1 MNLFSRH
8 RLLLHQ
14 KELEIFKKKD
24 PPILTKEEMEENVQI
39 IEQIMQLLEED
50 KKEAEV
56 TTFCVNYIY
65 ITFQLRI
72 ASAVRHY
79 LYIT

>member
-1 MNLFSRH
+1 MFSGN

-56 TTFCVNYIY
+56 TTFCVNYNV
-65 ITFQLRI
+65 ITFQLKI
-72 ASAVRHY
+72 SSAVRHH
-79 LYIT
+79 LYVA

>member
-1 MNLFSRH
+1 LFSGN

-14 KELEIFKKKD
+14 RELEIFKKKD

-56 TTFCVNYIY
+56 TTFCIY
-65 ITFQLRI
+65 YNFFTFQLKI
-72 ASAVRHY
+72 SSPVSHY
-79 LYIT
+79 LYVA